1 MVFGLGVGE
10 IAGILATLK
19 GLNEMLATIKETGAN
34 ASSFSA
40 LISKYSNL
48 DEQIRN
54 VDSKAVEKP
63 LTLEQSM
70 KLQVAKRQADSFH
83 QALKDSLLMQSGG
96 ASQYREIMQRIEDSR
111 EAHNRKMA
119 LLKKRKKERQKMM
132 KEAMTYGTIA
142 LVCFIFIIGGIYVWV
157 NYLR

>member
-63 LTLEQSM
+63 LTLDR
-70 KLQVAKRQADSFH
+70 VFR
-83 QALKDSLLMQSGG
+83 
-96 ASQYREIMQRIEDSR
+96 R
-111 EAHNRKMA
+111 
-119 LLKKRKKERQKMM
+119 
-132 KEAMTYGTIA
+132 
-142 LVCFIFIIGGIYVWV
+142 C
-157 NYLR
+157 